1 MNSASRFILS
11 LVVVVNLY
19 TAVYP
24 ASGKPVRSR
33 NGMVVSAHRI
43 ASEIGVSILQKGGN
57 AVDAAVAV
65 GFALAVVFPEAGNIG
80 GGGFLLYRDAGGEAF
95 CLDFRE
101 KAPKSA
107 WRDMYVDTAGNVT
120 RDIVRGHRSAGVP
133 GTVAGLVE
141 ALHKYGT
148 MDLGDVIQPAIETAY
163 SGFVVDRN
171 LDENLHDYETDLREF
186 ESTVKV
192 FTKNGDLYREGDT
205 LRLPELA
212 AVLEHVRDTD
222 GRDFYIGTTANLM
235 IDEMKRGG
243 GFITKDDLA
252 SYRVIE
258 RTPLKG
264 SYRGYEVYSIPPPSS
279 GGICL
284 IGLLNILEG
293 YDLNSMGFHSSSA
306 VHNMA
311 EAMKCVYADRAHYLG
326 DPAFTEIPTDLL
338 LSKEYATERRI
349 KIDSLAARPSSEIR
363 PELLKKD
370 SPHTTHYSV
379 VDADGNSVAVTYT
392 VNDLFGSQVIVD
404 GAGFFLNNE
413 MDDFSA
419 QPGVPNSYGLIG
431 GVSNSI
437 EPEKRPLSS
446 MTPTIVVKN
455 DKPFLVLGGRGG
467 SRIITGVLQVIVN
480 VIDFGMNIQEAVDMP
495 RFHHQWYPDE
505 IIIERYG
512 LPADVLSNLALRRH
526 SLRIID
532 SSCGEVE
539 AIHLDH
545 NTGWIYGGPDPR
557 EGGSAVGY

>member
-1 MNSASRFILS
+1 MTSASRFILT

-19 TAVYP
+19 SAVYP
-24 ASGKPVRSR
+24 ASSKPVRSR

-80 GGGFLLYRDAGGEAF
+80 GGGFLLYRAADGEAF

-107 WRDMYVDTAGNVT
+107 WSDMYIDTAGNVM

-133 GTVAGLVE
+133 GTVAGLIE

-148 MDLGDVIQPAIETAY
+148 MDLEDVIQPAIETAY

-171 LDENLHDYETDLREF
+171 LDANLHDYETDLREF

-192 FTKNGDLYREGDT
+192 FTRNGDLFREGDT

-212 AVLEHVRDTD
+212 AVLERIRDTD
-222 GRDFYIGTTANLM
+222 GRDFYIGTTANLI

-243 GFITKDDLA
+243 GFITKDELA
-252 SYRVIE
+252 SYEVIE
-258 RTPLKG
+258 RSPLKG
-264 SYRGYEVYSIPPPSS
+264 LYRGYEVYSIPPPSS

-293 YDLNSMGFHSSSA
+293 FDLKSMGFHSSSA
-306 VHNMA
+306 VHTMA
-311 EAMKCVYADRAHYLG
+311 EAMKFVYADRAYYLG

-338 LSKEYATERRI
+338 LSEEYATERRI

-363 PELLKKD
+363 PELLMKD
-370 SPHTTHYSV
+370 KPNTTHYSV
-379 VDADGNSVAVTYT
+379 VDGDGNSVAVTYT

-431 GVSNSI
+431 GVANSI

-446 MTPTIVVKN
+446 MSPTIVVKN

-512 LPADVLSNLALRRH
+512 LPADVLNNLTLRKH
-526 SLRIID
+526 SLRITD

-539 AIHLDH
+539 AIHLDN

-557 EGGSAVGY
+557 EGASAVGY